1 MHARSDSATRRV
13 STSRSGIELPAQRHT
28 LGREARMWTLASM
41 PRGASSQRLHV
52 RLLAPRPRRTPRPTT
67 HARALKPGRRVGPLA
82 EAHPRARCPSPLYPL
97 GGAPL
102 PPHAPTLAPLS
113 VSGDSTPEPG
123 RARRLLPE
131 GRRGRRAEGLRGLNK
146 TVSGG
151 GRQASGR
158 R

>member
-1 MHARSDSATRRV
+1 MLARSDSATRR
-13 STSRSGIELPAQRHT
+13 SGLERPAQRHT

-41 PRGASSQRLHV
+41 PRGASSQPLHV

-82 EAHPRARCPSPLYPL
+82 EAHPRVRCPSPLYPL

-102 PPHAPTLAPLS
+102 PPHAPTLARLS

-123 RARRLLPE
+123 LARRLLPE

-151 GRQASGR
+151 GREESEWPPQTA
-158 R
+158 